1 MRIVIADSEEL
12 YLHSMRFVC
21 ATEFGHEVIALA
33 ADGESAVREAIKLRP
48 DVLLLELDLP
58 KLDGFGIIQKV
69 RPACPLTSIIAVTSC
84 RGSFTI
90 LRVERAGFDGYLDKG
105 SNSLSGLRHAL
116 AAAAQG
122 RRYFSPAFHAIRDAR
137 IRDSSSFD
145 KILSDRELQVLAL
158 IGHSLNDD
166 EIGANLG
173 ISARTAE
180 TFRHRILKKMRVAGT
195 PKLIRLATELGF
207 TQIPELKP

>member
-1 MRIVIADSEEL
+1 MKCLLFLGLGQVGPGRANGVIQCFVEL
-12 YLHSMRFVC
+12 V
-21 ATEFGHEVIALA
+21 FG
-33 ADGESAVREAIKLRP
+33 
-48 DVLLLELDLP
+48 VLLL
-58 KLDGFGIIQKV
+58 
-69 RPACPLTSIIAVTSC
+69 PL
-84 RGSFTI
+84 R
-90 LRVERAGFDGYLDKG
+90 
-105 SNSLSGLRHAL
+105 
-116 AAAAQG
+116 
-122 RRYFSPAFHAIRDAR
+122 
-137 IRDSSSFD
+137 
-145 KILSDRELQVLAL
+145 VLAL